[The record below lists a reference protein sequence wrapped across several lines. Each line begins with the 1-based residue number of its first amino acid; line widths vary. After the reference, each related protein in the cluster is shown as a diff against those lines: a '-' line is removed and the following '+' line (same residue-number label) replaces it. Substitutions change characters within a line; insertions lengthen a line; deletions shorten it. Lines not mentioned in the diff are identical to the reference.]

1 MVYEFALSV
10 PASMIRTPSHCN
22 IFPIRLQLLR
32 YVLAALE
39 SFMAIEVAGDRRLP
53 ARRQAVVIKP
63 IGNASA
69 DIVPEP
75 LAREEVE
82 RVLALLLAS
91 PLFAK
96 SRRMGSLLRFLVE
109 HDLQFPDIPLTE
121 HAIGI
126 AVFRR
131 DPAVYCTGDDPVV
144 RVQVGR
150 LRRKLASHYATFG
163 QQDPVRLSLPAGCY
177 RLAYQRLR
185 LKGIAI
191 RHPVLQLQPFTCIT
205 RDGDDF
211 TRGLCEELSC
221 RLFESFEQ
229 TQTRVSHVL
238 MKVPRSSVKT
248 LAQGRTGR
256 GSYSLEGSVR
266 VEPARVR
273 ASVRLIDVAQGRIRW
288 SEQFDRNRPY
298 GIATQEDL
306 AESIC
311 QSLTGYFARGD
322 GDD

>member
-1 MVYEFALSV
+1 MVI
-10 PASMIRTPSHCN
+10 IRRVDSS
-22 IFPIRLQLLR
+22 
-32 YVLAALE
+32 AA
-39 SFMAIEVAGDRRLP
+39 
-53 ARRQAVVIKP
+53 Q
-63 IGNASA
+63 
-69 DIVPEP
+69 VPEP
-75 LAREEVE
+75 LDREERE
-82 RVLALLLAS
+82 RVLASLLAS

-109 HDLQFPDIPLTE
+109 HDLQSSSTPLTE

-150 LRRKLASHYATFG
+150 LRRKLAAHYATNG
-163 QQDPVRLSLPAGCY
+163 QQDPVRLSIPPGCY
-177 RLAYQRLR
+177 RLVFQRLR
-185 LKGIAI
+185 PKETGA
-191 RHPVLQLQPFTCIT
+191 RHPVLQIQPFTCIT

-221 RLFESFEQ
+221 RLFDSFEQ
-229 TQTRVSHVL
+229 AQTGSNHVL
-238 MKVPRSSVKT
+238 MRVARSSVQATDPKRG
-248 LAQGRTGR
+248 GRY
-256 GSYSLEGSVR
+256 SYCLEGSVR

-273 ASVRLIDVAQGRIRW
+273 ASLRLVDVAQGRIRW
-288 SEQFDRNRPY
+288 SAQFDRNQPY

-311 QSLTGYFARGD
+311 LSLAGYFARGAFD
-322 GDD
+322 E

>member
-1 MVYEFALSV
+1 MEIKRMV
-10 PASMIRTPSHCN
+10 
-22 IFPIRLQLLR
+22 
-32 YVLAALE
+32 E
-39 SFMAIEVAGDRRLP
+39 S
-53 ARRQAVVIKP
+53 
-63 IGNASA
+63 SA
-69 DIVPEP
+69 DEVPDP
-75 LAREEVE
+75 LDREEIE
-82 RVLALLLAS
+82 RVLASLLAS

-109 HDLQFPDIPLTE
+109 HDLQFSNTSLTE

-150 LRRKLASHYATFG
+150 LRRKLATHYATNG
-163 QQDPVRLSLPAGCY
+163 QQDPVRLSIPAGCY

-185 LKGIAI
+185 LKEVGT
-191 RHPVLQLQPFTCIT
+191 RHPVLQVQPFTCIT
-205 RDGDDF
+205 RDGEDF
-211 TRGLCEELSC
+211 ARGLCEELSC

-229 TQTRVSHVL
+229 TQSGANHVL

-248 LAQGRTGR
+248 AEIGR
-256 GSYSLEGSVR
+256 GGRYSYCLEGSVR

-273 ASVRLIDVAQGRIRW
+273 ASLRLVDVAQGRIRW
-288 SEQFDRNRPY
+288 SAQFDRNQPY

-306 AESIC
+306 AASIC
-311 QSLTGYFARGD
+311 LSLTGYFARD
-322 GDD
+322 AIDE

>member
-1 MVYEFALSV
+1 M
-10 PASMIRTPSHCN
+10 
-22 IFPIRLQLLR
+22 
-32 YVLAALE
+32 
-39 SFMAIEVAGDRRLP
+39 
-53 ARRQAVVIKP
+53 VIKRL
-63 IGNASA
+63 GNTSA
-69 DIVPEP
+69 DTAPEP
-75 LAREEVE
+75 LGREEVE
-82 RVLALLLAS
+82 QALALLLAS

-96 SRRMGSLLRFLVE
+96 SRRMDGLLRFLVE

-144 RVQVGR
+144 RVQIGR
-150 LRRKLASHYATFG
+150 LRRKLVNHYATLG
-163 QQDPVRLSLPAGCY
+163 QQDPVRLNVPAGGY
-177 RLAYQRLR
+177 RLTYERLR
-185 LKGIAI
+185 PGGTGTH
-191 RHPVLQLQPFTCIT
+191 RPVLQIQPFTCIT

-229 TQTRVSHVL
+229 TQTRANHVL
-238 MKVPRSSVKT
+238 INVPRSSAKT
-248 LAQGRTGR
+248 PTQGRSIR

-273 ASVRLIDVAQGRIRW
+273 ASVRLIDVTQGRIRW

-311 QSLTGYFARGD
+311 QSLTGYFARGG
-322 GDD
+322 GDDC

>member
-1 MVYEFALSV
+1 MVINRMVDS
-10 PASMIRTPSHCN
+10 S
-22 IFPIRLQLLR
+22 
-32 YVLAALE
+32 AAE
-39 SFMAIEVAGDRRLP
+39 
-53 ARRQAVVIKP
+53 
-63 IGNASA
+63 
-69 DIVPEP
+69 VPEP
-75 LAREEVE
+75 LDREERE
-82 RVLALLLAS
+82 RVLASLLAS

-109 HDLQFPDIPLTE
+109 HDLQSSKTPLTE

-150 LRRKLASHYATFG
+150 LRRKLAAHYTTSG
-163 QQDPVRLSLPAGCY
+163 QQDPVRLSIPPGCY
-177 RLAYQRLR
+177 RLVYQRLR
-185 LKGIAI
+185 PKGIGA
-191 RHPVLQLQPFTCIT
+191 RHPVLQIQPFTCIT

-229 TQTRVSHVL
+229 AQTGSNHVL
-238 MKVPRSSVKT
+238 MRVARSSVQATDPKHS
-248 LAQGRTGR
+248 GRY
-256 GSYSLEGSVR
+256 SYCLEGSVR

-273 ASVRLIDVAQGRIRW
+273 ASLRLVDVAQGRIRW
-288 SEQFDRNRPY
+288 SAQFDRNQPY

-311 QSLTGYFARGD
+311 HSLTGYFAGD
-322 GDD
+322 GMDDN

>member
-1 MVYEFALSV
+1 M
-10 PASMIRTPSHCN
+10 
-22 IFPIRLQLLR
+22 
-32 YVLAALE
+32 
-39 SFMAIEVAGDRRLP
+39 
-53 ARRQAVVIKP
+53 VIKHV
-63 IGNASA
+63 GNSSA
-69 DIVPEP
+69 EGVPEP
-75 LAREEVE
+75 LDREEME
-82 RVLALLLAS
+82 RVLSLLLAS

-109 HDLQFPDIPLTE
+109 HDLQLSNIPLTE

-144 RVQVGR
+144 RVQMGR
-150 LRRKLASHYATFG
+150 LRRKLATHYATVG
-163 QQDPVRLSLPAGCY
+163 QQDPVRLSIPAGCY

-185 LKGIAI
+185 PKGIGT
-191 RHPVLQLQPFTCIT
+191 RHPVLQIQPFTCIT
-205 RDGDDF
+205 PDGDDF

-229 TQTRVSHVL
+229 MQTHANHVL
-238 MKVPRSSVKT
+238 MKVPRSSAKT
-248 LAQGRTGR
+248 PDPVRVGR

-266 VEPARVR
+266 VEPSRVR
-273 ASVRLIDVAQGRIRW
+273 ASVRLIDIAQGRIRW

-311 QSLTGYFARGD
+311 RSLTGYFARAD
-322 GDD
+322 AS

>member
-1 MVYEFALSV
+1 MVIKRMV
-10 PASMIRTPSHCN
+10 
-22 IFPIRLQLLR
+22 
-32 YVLAALE
+32 E
-39 SFMAIEVAGDRRLP
+39 SAVAGIPD
-53 ARRQAVVIKP
+53 
-63 IGNASA
+63 
-69 DIVPEP
+69 P
-75 LAREEVE
+75 LDREEME
-82 RVLALLLAS
+82 RVLASLLAS

-109 HDLQFPDIPLTE
+109 HDLQSSNTPLTE

-150 LRRKLASHYATFG
+150 LRRKLTSHYATVG
-163 QQDPVRLSLPAGCY
+163 QHDPVRLDIPPGCY
-177 RLAYQRLR
+177 RLVYQRQR
-185 LKGIAI
+185 PKEIST
-191 RHPVLQLQPFTCIT
+191 RQPVLHIQPFTCIT

-229 TQTRVSHVL
+229 TQTGASHVL
-238 MKVPRSSVKT
+238 MRVPRSSVKT
-248 LAQGRTGR
+248 ADVGR
-256 GSYSLEGSVR
+256 GGRYSFCLEGSVR

-273 ASVRLIDVAQGRIRW
+273 ASLRLVDVAQGRIRW
-288 SEQFDRNRPY
+288 SAQFDRNRPY

-311 QSLTGYFARGD
+311 RSLTGYFAG
-322 GDD
+322 GGMDDN

>member
-1 MVYEFALSV
+1 M
-10 PASMIRTPSHCN
+10 
-22 IFPIRLQLLR
+22 
-32 YVLAALE
+32 
-39 SFMAIEVAGDRRLP
+39 
-53 ARRQAVVIKP
+53 VIKR
-63 IGNASA
+63 IAETSA
-69 DIVPEP
+69 GAVSE
-75 LAREEVE
+75 LFARDEVE

-96 SRRMGSLLRFLVE
+96 SRRMGGLLRFLVE
-109 HDLQFPDIPLTE
+109 HDLQSSNIPLTE

-150 LRRKLASHYATFG
+150 LRRKLASYYATLG
-163 QQDPVRLSLPAGCY
+163 QHDPLRLSVPAGSY
-177 RLAYQRLR
+177 RMAYER
-185 LKGIAI
+185 LKPKVASSQ
-191 RHPVLQLQPFTCIT
+191 HPVLQLQPFTCIT
-205 RDGDDF
+205 HDGRDF

-221 RLFESFEQ
+221 RLFESFEHSQ
-229 TQTRVSHVL
+229 THANHVL
-238 MKVPRSSVKT
+238 MNVPRSSVKT
-248 LAQGRTGR
+248 PVPGRAGR
-256 GSYSLEGSVR
+256 CSYSLEGSVR

-298 GIATQEDL
+298 SIATQEDL

-311 QSLTGYFARGD
+311 RSLTGYFGRGSDD
-322 GDD
+322 G

>member
-1 MVYEFALSV
+1 M
-10 PASMIRTPSHCN
+10 
-22 IFPIRLQLLR
+22 
-32 YVLAALE
+32 
-39 SFMAIEVAGDRRLP
+39 
-53 ARRQAVVIKP
+53 VIKHV
-63 IGNASA
+63 GNSSA
-69 DIVPEP
+69 EGVPEP
-75 LAREEVE
+75 LDREDME
-82 RVLALLLAS
+82 RELALLLAS

-96 SRRMGSLLRFLVE
+96 SRRMGSLLRFMVD
-109 HDLQFPDIPLTE
+109 HDLQFSNIPLTE

-150 LRRKLASHYATFG
+150 LRRKLATHYATTG
-163 QQDPVRLSLPAGCY
+163 QQDPVRLSIPAGCY
-177 RLAYQRLR
+177 RLACQRLR
-185 LKGIAI
+185 PKGSAT
-191 RHPVLQLQPFTCIT
+191 RHPVVQIQPFTCIT
-205 RDGDDF
+205 PDGDDF

-229 TQTRVSHVL
+229 TQTRANHVV
-238 MKVPRSSVKT
+238 MKVPRSSVK
-248 LAQGRTGR
+248 APDQMRPGR

-266 VEPARVR
+266 VEPSRVR

-311 QSLTGYFARGD
+311 RSLTGYFARGD
-322 GDD
+322 AS

>member
-1 MVYEFALSV
+1 M
-10 PASMIRTPSHCN
+10 
-22 IFPIRLQLLR
+22 
-32 YVLAALE
+32 
-39 SFMAIEVAGDRRLP
+39 
-53 ARRQAVVIKP
+53 VIKSMVQ
-63 IGNASA
+63 ASA
-69 DIVPEP
+69 SAVAEP
-75 LAREEVE
+75 LDPQEMQ
-82 RVLALLLAS
+82 RVLASLLAS

-109 HDLQFPDIPLTE
+109 HDLQSSNVPLTE

-150 LRRKLASHYATFG
+150 LRRKLAAHYASNG
-163 QQDPVRLSLPAGCY
+163 QHDPVRLSIPPGCY

-185 LKGIAI
+185 PQGAGTW
-191 RHPVLQLQPFTCIT
+191 HPVLQIQPFTCLT

-211 TRGLCEELSC
+211 AKGLSEELSC

-229 TQTRVSHVL
+229 AQTGASHVL
-238 MKVPRSSVKT
+238 MRVPRSSLK
-248 LAQGRTGR
+248 APDIGR
-256 GSYSLEGSVR
+256 GGRYSYCLEGSVR

-273 ASVRLIDVAQGRIRW
+273 ASLRLVDVAQGRIRW
-288 SEQFDRNRPY
+288 SAQFDRTQPY

-306 AESIC
+306 AASIC
-311 QSLTGYFARGD
+311 VSLAGYFSAGAFEE
-322 GDD
+322 

>member
-1 MVYEFALSV
+1 M
-10 PASMIRTPSHCN
+10 
-22 IFPIRLQLLR
+22 
-32 YVLAALE
+32 
-39 SFMAIEVAGDRRLP
+39 
-53 ARRQAVVIKP
+53 VIKR
-63 IGNASA
+63 IADTSA
-69 DIVPEP
+69 VAVPE
-75 LAREEVE
+75 LFVREEVE
-82 RVLALLLAS
+82 RVLARLLAS

-96 SRRMGSLLRFLVE
+96 SRRMGGLLIFLVE
-109 HDLQFPDIPLTE
+109 HDLQFSNTPLTE

-150 LRRKLASHYATFG
+150 LRRKLASYYATLG
-163 QQDPVRLSLPAGCY
+163 QHDPVRLSVPAGSY
-177 RLAYQRLR
+177 RLAYERLR
-185 LKGIAI
+185 PRLAGTL
-191 RHPVLQLQPFTCIT
+191 HPVLQLQPFTCIT
-205 RDGDDF
+205 HDGDDF

-221 RLFESFEQ
+221 KLFESFEQ
-229 TQTRVSHVL
+229 TQTRAGLTL
-238 MKVPRSSVKT
+238 MNVPRSSVKT
-248 LAQGRTGR
+248 PLPGRAGR

-311 QSLTGYFARGD
+311 RSLTGYFARGSDD
-322 GDD
+322 G

>member
-1 MVYEFALSV
+1 M
-10 PASMIRTPSHCN
+10 
-22 IFPIRLQLLR
+22 
-32 YVLAALE
+32 
-39 SFMAIEVAGDRRLP
+39 
-53 ARRQAVVIKP
+53 VIKHV
-63 IGNASA
+63 GNSSA
-69 DIVPEP
+69 EAVPEP
-75 LAREEVE
+75 LDREEME
-82 RVLALLLAS
+82 QVLSLLLAS

-109 HDLQFPDIPLTE
+109 HDLQLSNIPLTE

-144 RVQVGR
+144 RVQMGR
-150 LRRKLASHYATFG
+150 LRRKLASHYATVG
-163 QQDPVRLSLPAGCY
+163 QHDPVRLSIPAGCY

-185 LKGIAI
+185 PKGLGM

-205 RDGDDF
+205 ADGDDF

-229 TQTRVSHVL
+229 TQTQANHVL
-238 MKVPRSSVKT
+238 MKVPRSSAKT
-248 LAQGRTGR
+248 PESVRAGRS
-256 GSYSLEGSVR
+256 SYFLEGSVR
-266 VEPARVR
+266 VEPSRVR

-311 QSLTGYFARGD
+311 RSLTGYFSRAD
-322 GDD
+322 AS

>member
-1 MVYEFALSV
+1 M
-10 PASMIRTPSHCN
+10 
-22 IFPIRLQLLR
+22 
-32 YVLAALE
+32 
-39 SFMAIEVAGDRRLP
+39 
-53 ARRQAVVIKP
+53 VIKR
-63 IGNASA
+63 IASSNVHT
-69 DIVPEP
+69 IPEP
-75 LAREEVE
+75 LVREEVE
-82 RVLALLLAS
+82 RVLARLLAS

-96 SRRMGSLLRFLVE
+96 SRRMGGLLRFLVE
-109 HDLQFPDIPLTE
+109 HDLQFSNTPLTE

-150 LRRKLASHYATFG
+150 LRRKLASYYATLG
-163 QQDPVRLSLPAGCY
+163 QHDPVRLGVPPGSYRLTYERLPAK
-177 RLAYQRLR
+177 A
-185 LKGIAI
+185 ANAH
-191 RHPVLQLQPFTCIT
+191 HPVLQFQPFTCIT

-211 TRGLCEELSC
+211 TRGLSEELSC

-229 TQTRVSHVL
+229 TQTHANHVL
-238 MKVPRSSVKT
+238 MNVPRNSLKT
-248 LAQGRTGR
+248 VASGRVR

-288 SEQFDRNRPY
+288 SGQFDRNRPY

-311 QSLTGYFARGD
+311 RSLTGYFARGSD
-322 GDD
+322 EG

>member
-1 MVYEFALSV
+1 MFIKR
-10 PASMIRTPSHCN
+10 MIDSS
-22 IFPIRLQLLR
+22 
-32 YVLAALE
+32 AA
-39 SFMAIEVAGDRRLP
+39 G
-53 ARRQAVVIKP
+53 
-63 IGNASA
+63 
-69 DIVPEP
+69 VPES
-75 LAREEVE
+75 LDREEME

-96 SRRMGSLLRFLVE
+96 SRRMGSLLRFMVE
-109 HDLQFPDIPLTE
+109 HDLHSPNPPLTE

-126 AVFRR
+126 EVFRR

-150 LRRKLASHYATFG
+150 LRRKLAAHYATNG
-163 QQDPVRLSLPAGCY
+163 QQDPVRLSIPPGCY
-177 RLAYQRLR
+177 RMAYQRLR
-185 LKGIAI
+185 PKGVGT
-191 RHPVLQLQPFTCIT
+191 RHPVLQIQPFTCIT

-229 TQTRVSHVL
+229 AQTGSNHVL
-238 MKVPRSSVKT
+238 MRVARNSVQASE
-248 LAQGRTGR
+248 LGR
-256 GSYSLEGSVR
+256 GRRYSYCLEGSVR

-273 ASVRLIDVAQGRIRW
+273 ASLRLVDIAQGRIRW
-288 SEQFDRNRPY
+288 SGQFDRNQPY

-311 QSLTGYFARGD
+311 HSLTGYFAGNVM
-322 GDD
+322 DDN

>member
-1 MVYEFALSV
+1 M
-10 PASMIRTPSHCN
+10 
-22 IFPIRLQLLR
+22 
-32 YVLAALE
+32 
-39 SFMAIEVAGDRRLP
+39 
-53 ARRQAVVIKP
+53 VIKHV
-63 IGNASA
+63 GHSSA
-69 DIVPEP
+69 EGVPEP
-75 LAREEVE
+75 LDREEIE

-91 PLFAK
+91 PVFAK
-96 SRRMGSLLRFLVE
+96 SRRMGSLLRFLVD
-109 HDLQFPDIPLTE
+109 HDLQFSNSPLTE

-150 LRRKLASHYATFG
+150 LRRKLTTHYATLG
-163 QQDPVRLSLPAGCY
+163 QQDPIRLSIPAGCY
-177 RLAYQRLR
+177 RLSYQRL
-185 LKGIAI
+185 KPKSTTI
-191 RHPVLQLQPFTCIT
+191 RHPVLQIQPFTCIT

-229 TQTRVSHVL
+229 TQSQGNHVL
-238 MKVPRSSVKT
+238 MKVPRSSIKALDVVR
-248 LAQGRTGR
+248 AGR
-256 GSYSLEGSVR
+256 GNYSLEGSVR
-266 VEPARVR
+266 VEPSRVR

-288 SEQFDRNRPY
+288 SGQFDRNRPY

-311 QSLTGYFARGD
+311 RSLTGYFARGG
-322 GDD
+322 GDVP